1 LGHVRRAS
9 EGQPMLYRLFLFD
22 DLRRVVDIVEFT
34 FNNDVAAIDKAR
46 RFLQLGAWQMWQDD
60 RLVMHRWP
68 DHWAE
73 ADRVAFLTRRPPL
86 SNAVA

>member
-1 LGHVRRAS
+1 MIGSTAKAYR
-9 EGQPMLYRLFLFD
+9 MLYRLFLFD
-22 DLRRVVDIVEFT
+22 DLRRVVDILEFT
-34 FNNDVAAIDKAR
+34 FNSDVAAIDKAR

-68 DHWAE
+68 EHWE
-73 ADRVAFLTRRPPL
+73 ETDRESFLVGRPPL

>member
-1 LGHVRRAS
+1 
-9 EGQPMLYRLFLFD
+9 MLYRMFLFD

-34 FNNDVAAIDKAR
+34 FNSDAAAIDKAR

-68 DHWAE
+68 EDWCQAE
-73 ADRVAFLTRRPPL
+73 RDAFAGQQPL
-86 SNAVA
+86 YNAVA